1 MKKYTFPIVLS
12 LIIGISMAFYIIKQY
27 DSFDGTLVMGNTE
40 IFYFVNSGSYND
52 KNSMDEAMSQ
62 FESYIYNVEDN
73 MYYTYVGISTKK
85 SNAEKIQ
92 LYFKNLGFDTLI
104 KERNVSNSEFFNIV
118 RRYDSILSKTDD
130 NESIRVICNQ
140 VLAKYEEYVNDKYN
154 NKRNSN

>member
-1 MKKYTFPIVLS
+1 MRKYTFPIVLS

-73 MYYTYVGISTKK
+73 MYYTYVGISTNK